1 MEKFFHLPIEKQRK
15 IIDAAINCFGA
26 NGYKK
31 TSVSDIASAA
41 GISKAM
47 VFHYFGSKK
56 DLYYYLIDY
65 TSDIILK
72 EVSEKFDK
80 SVTDFF
86 DRIRMGTGIKMAVL
100 KRHPG
105 LIFFLYS
112 VYQERE
118 EEVQEGIQRIHQREE
133 EFRNAVSFA
142 DMDSSKFKEG
152 MDPRLIMKML
162 TLIGEGYANY
172 INKGMTL
179 EDVTEEFQQILQLL
193 RSNLYREEYI

>member
-72 EVSEKFDK
+72 EVSENFDK

-86 DRIRMGTGIKMAVL
+86 ERIRMITEIRIAVL
-100 KRHPG
+100 KRHQG
-105 LIFFLYS
+105 LFSFLYS

-118 EEVQEGIQRIHQREE
+118 EEVREGAQRINRKGEI
-133 EFRNAVSFA
+133 FKNVTSFA

-152 MDPRLIMKML
+152 TDPRLVMKML
-162 TLIGEGYANY
+162 RLIGEGYANY